1 MAHDVDD
8 LTKSLYEELRRRAQA
23 HLRRFPGQTL
33 QPTDLVSEVY
43 LRLKGNPDQIWE
55 SRSHFFHAAARAMRF
70 FLVDHAK
77 RKAAAV
83 HGGGLRRVEI
93 TVTLPSYELPVSA
106 EELLTLN
113 DGLTRLQAD
122 YPQHAEI
129 ALLRYFTGL
138 TMDEIAAHLG
148 VSIRTVERQW
158 RLARAYLRAVQS
170 EPPSEPASAI
180 RTHA

>member
-1 MAHDVDD
+1 MAHDPDD
-8 LTKSLYEELRRRAQA
+8 LTNSLYNELRKRARA

-33 QPTDLVSEVY
+33 QPTELVNEVY
-43 LRLKGNPDQIWE
+43 LRLKANSRQEWE

-77 RKAAAV
+77 HKAALV

-93 TVTLPSYELPVSA
+93 TVTLPSYELPVAA

-113 DGLTRLQAD
+113 AALTRLQEE
-122 YPQHAEI
+122 YPEHAEI

-138 TMDEIAAHLG
+138 TVDEIATDLG
-148 VSIRTVERQW
+148 ISTATVERRW
-158 RLARAYLRAVQS
+158 RLARAYLRAIQS
-170 EPPSEPASAI
+170 DNEVAA
-180 RTHA
+180 